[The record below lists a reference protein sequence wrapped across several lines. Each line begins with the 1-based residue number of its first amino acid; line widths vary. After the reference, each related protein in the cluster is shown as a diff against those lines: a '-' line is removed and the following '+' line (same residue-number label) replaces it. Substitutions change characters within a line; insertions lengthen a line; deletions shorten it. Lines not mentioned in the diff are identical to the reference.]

1 MADKTISIRITEEF
15 HKEIK
20 IKIAKDG
27 ITLKDYILGL
37 IKKDLKF

>member
-1 MADKTISIRITEEF
+1 MAEKTISIRVTEDF

-27 ITLKDYILGL
+27 ISLKDYILNL
-37 IKKDLKF
+37 IKKDLNK